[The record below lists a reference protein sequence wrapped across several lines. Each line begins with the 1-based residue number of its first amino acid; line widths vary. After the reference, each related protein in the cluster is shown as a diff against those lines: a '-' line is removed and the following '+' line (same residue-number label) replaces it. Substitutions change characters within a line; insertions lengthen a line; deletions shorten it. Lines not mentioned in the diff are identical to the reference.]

1 MNEQEFYGVIQ
12 QKAKELQMN
21 PLLLISGIE
30 GLYSFR
36 DVPINTINYEF
47 LDCLILTIFALRI
60 GDQFH
65 VLAEQNLASTNSQTK
80 AAAILE
86 LAELSADDIRF
97 STNTFLQ
104 SFAQV
109 LNGKS
114 TIRRYHEKALEVAAL
129 EIRKAQ
135 EAFGEQQ
142 ISTII
147 LAICKTQL
155 SGTID
160 LSVIFGTR

>member
-1 MNEQEFYGVIQ
+1 MTEQQFYQAIQ
-12 QKAKELQMN
+12 QKAQELQIN

-36 DVPINTINYEF
+36 DVPVNSINFEF

-65 VLAEQNLASTNSQTK
+65 LIAEENLKSPNYEIK
-80 AAAILE
+80 AAALT
-86 LAELSADDIRF
+86 ELSELTEADIQL
-97 STNTFLQ
+97 SSNSFLQ
-104 SFAQV
+104 SFAHV

-135 EAFGEQQ
+135 EEFEERHIG
-142 ISTII
+142 TIM
-147 LAICKTQL
+147 LAICKNEL
-155 SGTID
+155 NGAID
-160 LSVIFGTR
+160 LSAFFGQ

>member
-1 MNEQEFYGVIQ
+1 MNEQQFYQAIQ
-12 QKAKELQMN
+12 LKAKELNIN

-36 DVPINTINYEF
+36 DVPVNTINYEF

-65 VLAEQNLASTNSQTK
+65 TLAEQNLSSTSNETK
-80 AAAILE
+80 VAALF
-86 LAELSADDIRF
+86 ELSALTDEDIRT
-97 STNTFLQ
+97 SSNVFLQ

-129 EIRKAQ
+129 EIRRAQ
-135 EAFGEQQ
+135 EGFGEKH
-142 ISTII
+142 IGTII
-147 LAICKTQL
+147 LGICKNEL
-155 SGTID
+155 NGTID
-160 LSVIFGTR
+160 LSAFFG